1 MADRSER
8 IRRVWP
14 DEAGDFTPW
23 LAQNLQVL
31 NKVLDLQLER
41 PRCEVPAGPYSL
53 DIFAVDAGSG
63 DAVVIENQ
71 IKESDHSHLGQLL
84 TYAAGLGA
92 RKLIWIAS
100 EFAPEHLLVVDSFNR
115 AADDSEAFA
124 VALDVPPRATQKK
137 PAAKFAVVAAP
148 RSKESLLGKAPP
160 RRRESKYDRF
170 TRQLTPQLG
179 SQGFTPANSTRVP
192 AKAGPSERF
201 FFGGY
206 RDEAFSYNLAVMSGE
221 IRAYLFHHDYR
232 GGQESERRE
241 LHAHFKRNA
250 PRIKEELARAG
261 QPNGFRI
268 KPVTPPGIFRWL
280 VGVSVPG
287 SIDDPADAEAARDW
301 LSCSIPT
308 LQRVLE
314 PRVREFLERGSA

>member
-8 IRRVWP
+8 IRAIWP
-14 DEAGDFTPW
+14 KEEPDFTPW
-23 LAQNLQVL
+23 LARNLHVL
-31 NKVLDLQLER
+31 SDVLELQLER
-41 PRCEVPAGPYSL
+41 PRCEVRVGDYSL

-71 IKESDHSHLGQLL
+71 IEKSNHSHLGQLL

-100 EFAPEHLLVVDSFNR
+100 EFSPEHLQVVDKLNR
-115 AADDSEAFA
+115 SAADGSEIFA
-124 VALDVPPRATQKK
+124 VTLDVSSRATQKN
-137 PAAKFAVVAAP
+137 PAAKFTVVAAP
-148 RSKESLLGKAPP
+148 RSKESLLGKAPS
-160 RRRESKYDRF
+160 RRREDEYDRF
-170 TRQLTPQLG
+170 IRELTPQLG
-179 SQGFTPANSTRVP
+179 KHGFTPANPTQVP
-192 AKAGPSERF
+192 RRARPSERF

-206 RDEAFSYNLAVMSGE
+206 RDDAFSYNLAVEAGE
-221 IRAYLFHHDYR
+221 IRAYLFHHGYH

-241 LHAHFKRNA
+241 FHARFKRNA
-250 PRIKEELARAG
+250 PLIKEDLARAG

-268 KPVTPPGIFRWL
+268 KPVTSPGIFRWL

-301 LSCSIPT
+301 LSRSIPT

-314 PRVREFLERGSA
+314 PWVREFLDRG

>member
-23 LAQNLQVL
+23 LAQNLHVL

-41 PRCEVPAGPYSL
+41 PRCEVPVGPYSL
-53 DIFAVDAGSG
+53 DLFAVDAGSD

-115 AADDSEAFA
+115 TADGSEAFA
-124 VALDVPPRATQKK
+124 VALDVPSRATRKK
-137 PAAKFAVVAAP
+137 PAAKFTVVAAP
-148 RSKESLLGKAPP
+148 RSKEPLLGKSPP

-206 RDEAFSYNLAVMSGE
+206 RDDAFSYNLAVVSGE
-221 IRAYLFHHDYR
+221 IRAYLFHH
-232 GGQESERRE
+232 GGQESERRG
-241 LHAHFKRNA
+241 LHAHFKRNE
-250 PRIKEELARAG
+250 PRIKKDLARAG
-261 QPNGFRI
+261 RQSGFRI
-268 KPVTPPGIFRWL
+268 KSIAPQGIFRWL

-301 LSCSIPT
+301 LGRSIPA

-314 PRVREFLERGSA
+314 PRVREFLDRGSA

>member
-1 MADRSER
+1 MDRSER
-8 IRRVWP
+8 IRAIWP

-23 LAQNLQVL
+23 LARNLHVL

-41 PRCEVPAGPYSL
+41 PRCEVPVGPYSL
-53 DIFAVDAGSG
+53 DLFAVDAGSG

-115 AADDSEAFA
+115 TADGSEAFA
-124 VALDVPPRATQKK
+124 VALDVPPRATRKK
-137 PAAKFAVVAAP
+137 PAAKFTVAAAP

-160 RRRESKYDRF
+160 RHRESKYDRF
-170 TRQLTPQLG
+170 ARQLTPQLG

-192 AKAGPSERF
+192 TKAGPSERF

-206 RDEAFSYNLAVMSGE
+206 RDDAFSYNLAVVSGE
-221 IRAYLFHHDYR
+221 IRAYLFHH

-241 LHAHFKRNA
+241 LHAHFKRNK
-250 PRIKEELARAG
+250 PRIKKDLARAG
-261 QPNGFRI
+261 QQSGFRI
-268 KPVTPPGIFRWL
+268 KSSVPQGIFRWL

-301 LSCSIPT
+301 LGRSIPA

-314 PRVREFLERGSA
+314 PRVREFFERS

>member
-1 MADRSER
+1 MANGSER
-8 IRRVWP
+8 IREIWP

-23 LAQNLQVL
+23 LAQNLHVL

-41 PRCEVPAGPYSL
+41 PRCEVLVGTYSL

-71 IKESDHSHLGQLL
+71 IEKSDHSHLGQLL

-100 EFAPEHLLVVDSFNR
+100 EFAPEHLRVIDGFNR
-115 AADDSEAFA
+115 TADGSEAYA
-124 VALDVPPRATQKK
+124 VALNAPPRATRKK
-137 PAAKFAVVAAP
+137 PAAKFTVVAAP
-148 RSKESLLGKAPP
+148 RSRESLLGKASP

-192 AKAGPSERF
+192 ARADSSERF
-201 FFGGY
+201 FLGGY
-206 RDEAFSYNLAVMSGE
+206 RDDAFSYNLAVKAGE
-221 IRAYLFHHDYR
+221 IRAYLFHHGYH

-241 LHAHFKRNA
+241 LHAHFKRNE
-250 PRIKEELARAG
+250 PRIKQDLARAG
-261 QPNGFRI
+261 QQSGFRI
-268 KPVTPPGIFRWL
+268 KPITPPGIFRWL

-287 SIDDPADAEAARDW
+287 SIDKPADAEAASDW
-301 LSCSIPT
+301 LSRSIPT

-314 PRVREFLERGSA
+314 PRIREFLDDG

>member
-1 MADRSER
+1 MANGSER
-8 IRRVWP
+8 IREIWP

-23 LAQNLQVL
+23 LAQNLHVL

-41 PRCEVPAGPYSL
+41 PRCEVLVGTYSL

-71 IKESDHSHLGQLL
+71 IEKSDHSHLGQLL

-100 EFAPEHLLVVDSFNR
+100 EFAPEHLRVIDGFNR
-115 AADDSEAFA
+115 TADGSEAYA
-124 VALDVPPRATQKK
+124 VALNVPPRATRKK
-137 PAAKFAVVAAP
+137 PAAKFTVVAAP
-148 RSKESLLGKAPP
+148 HSKEHLLDKASL

-179 SQGFTPANSTRVP
+179 SQGFTPANSTQVP
-192 AKAGPSERF
+192 RRAGPSERF
-201 FFGGY
+201 FFSGY
-206 RDEAFSYNLAVMSGE
+206 RDAAFSYNLAVMTGE
-221 IRAYLFHHDYR
+221 IRAYLFHH

-241 LHAHFKRNA
+241 LHAHFKRNE
-250 PRIKEELARAG
+250 PRIKQDLARAG
-261 QPNGFRI
+261 QQSGFRI
-268 KPVTPPGIFRWL
+268 KPITPPGIFRWL

-287 SIDDPADAEAARDW
+287 SIDKPADAEAARDW
-301 LSCSIPT
+301 LSRSIPT

-314 PRVREFLERGSA
+314 PRIREFLDHG

>member
-23 LAQNLQVL
+23 LAQNLHVL

-41 PRCEVPAGPYSL
+41 PRCEVPVGPYSL
-53 DIFAVDAGSG
+53 DLFAVDADSG

-100 EFAPEHLLVVDSFNR
+100 EFSPEHLQVVDKLNR
-115 AADDSEAFA
+115 SAADGSEIFA
-124 VALDVPPRATQKK
+124 VTLDVSSRATQKN
-137 PAAKFAVVAAP
+137 PVAKFTVVAAP
-148 RSKESLLGKAPP
+148 RSKESLLRKAPS
-160 RRRESKYDRF
+160 RRREDEYDRF
-170 TRQLTPQLG
+170 IRELTPQLG
-179 SQGFTPANSTRVP
+179 THGFTPANPTQVP
-192 AKAGPSERF
+192 RRARPSERF

-206 RDEAFSYNLAVMSGE
+206 RDDAFSYNLAVRSGE
-221 IRAYLFHHDYR
+221 IHAYLFHH

-241 LHAHFKRNA
+241 LHTYFERNA
-250 PRIKEELARAG
+250 PLIKEGLARAG

-301 LSCSIPT
+301 LSHSIPT

-314 PRVREFLERGSA
+314 PWVREFLDRGSA

>member
-8 IRRVWP
+8 IRRIWP

-23 LAQNLQVL
+23 LAQNLHVL

-41 PRCEVPAGPYSL
+41 PRCEVPVGPYSL
-53 DIFAVDAGSG
+53 DLFAVDVGSS

-100 EFAPEHLLVVDSFNR
+100 EFAPEHLRVIDEFNR
-115 AADDSEAFA
+115 TADGSEAFA
-124 VALDVPPRATQKK
+124 VVLGVPPRTTQKK
-137 PAAKFAVVAAP
+137 PAAKFTIAAAP
-148 RSKESLLGKAPP
+148 RSKESLLGKVPP
-160 RRRESKYDRF
+160 RRSKDEYDRF
-170 TRQLTPQLG
+170 IRALTPLLG
-179 SQGFTPANSTRVP
+179 AHGFTPANSTQAPRR
-192 AKAGPSERF
+192 ARPSERF
-201 FFGGY
+201 FFSGY
-206 RDEAFSYNLAVMSGE
+206 RDDAFSYNLAVMAGE
-221 IRAYLFHHDYR
+221 IRAYLFHHGYR

-268 KPVTPPGIFRWL
+268 KLVPSPGIFRWL

-287 SIDDPADAEAARDW
+287 SIDNPADAEAARDW

-314 PRVREFLERGSA
+314 PWVREFLERGSA